1 MSEVDKRTRTQALDG
16 VIVLDLARG
25 YPPAQ
30 STMFLGDFGARV
42 IKIDSPKGNKIEI
55 AAGIDPGDERYA
67 ALNRL
72 NRNKETVVINL
83 RNDEGLKVFYR
94 LVKKAD
100 VLVEGFRP
108 GAMKRL
114 RADYDT
120 LKDINPR
127 LIYCSMSGYG
137 SDGPYARLPGHD
149 PCYLG
154 IAGALS
160 MIGPRSGK
168 PCTPSNYIG
177 DMGGAAMH
185 GLVGILIALI
195 ARDKTGQGQFI
206 DISYTDGVISLM
218 EYDILSYLF
227 TGTVPRRGETFMTG
241 LPAWSNVYKCKDG
254 EYFVIACGEPQ
265 FWKNLCRALG
275 REDLIWYHGAPPEK
289 QETGIRELAGIFLTK
304 TRDEWWDFLKNQDTS
319 VAPVYNIDETL
330 DDPQVRHRQ
339 MLLEINHPTLGL
351 LKQLGFAIK
360 LSETPARIRS
370 FGKVVG
376 SDTQKIMEELGYSR
390 GDIQRLLKEGTIGCR
405 DNNG

>member
-1 MSEVDKRTRTQALDG
+1 MSEVDKKNQIPALDG
-16 VIVLDLARG
+16 VTVLDLARG

-42 IKIDSPKGNKIEI
+42 IKIDSPQGNKIEI
-55 AAGIDPGDERYA
+55 AAGIDPQDEHYA

-83 RNDEGLKVFYR
+83 RSDEGLKVFYR

-114 RADYDT
+114 HADYDT

-160 MIGPRSGK
+160 MIGPPSGK

-185 GLVGILIALI
+185 GLVGILIALM
-195 ARDKTGQGQFI
+195 AREKTGQGQFI
-206 DISYTDGVISLM
+206 DIAYTDGVLSLM
-218 EYDILSYLF
+218 EYDILSYLH
-227 TGTVPRRGETFMTG
+227 TGTVPKRGETFMTG
-241 LPAWSNVYKCKDG
+241 LAAWSNVYKCKDG
-254 EYFVIACGEPQ
+254 EYFVVACGEPQ

-275 REDLIWYHGAPPEK
+275 REDLISYHGASPEE
-289 QETGIRELAGIFLTK
+289 QEPGIRELTEIFLTK
-304 TRDEWWDFLKNQDTS
+304 TRDEWWDFLKNKDTS
-319 VAPVYNIDETL
+319 VAPVYNVDEAL

-339 MLLEINHPTLGL
+339 MILETNHPTLGQ
-351 LKQLGFAIK
+351 LKQLGFAVK
-360 LSETPARIRS
+360 LSETPAQIRS
-370 FGKVVG
+370 IGKVVG

-390 GDIQRLLKEGTIGCR
+390 EDIQRLVKEGTLG
-405 DNNG
+405 

>member
-1 MSEVDKRTRTQALDG
+1 MSEVDKRSQIPALDG
-16 VIVLDLARG
+16 ITVLDLARG

-42 IKIDSPKGNKIEI
+42 IKIDSPQGNKMEI
-55 AAGIDPGDERYA
+55 AAGIDPQDERYA

-83 RNDEGLKVFYR
+83 RSDEGLKVFYR
-94 LVKKAD
+94 LVEKAD

-154 IAGALS
+154 VAGALS

-195 ARDKTGQGQFI
+195 ARNKTGQGQFV
-206 DISYTDGVISLM
+206 DIAYTDGVTSLM
-218 EYDILSYLF
+218 EYDILSYLS
-227 TGTVPRRGETFMTG
+227 TGTVPKRGETFMTG
-241 LPAWSNVYKCKDG
+241 LAAWSNVYKCKDG
-254 EYFVIACGEPQ
+254 EYFVVACGEPQ

-275 REDLIWYHGAPPEK
+275 REDLISYHGASPK
-289 QETGIRELAGIFLTK
+289 AQEPGIRELAEIFLTK

-319 VAPVYNIDETL
+319 VAPVYNIDEAL
-330 DDPQVRHRQ
+330 SDPQMRHRQ
-339 MLLEINHPTLGL
+339 MILEMNHPTLGL
-351 LKQLGFAIK
+351 LKQIGFAVK
-360 LSETPARIRS
+360 LSETPAQIRS
-370 FGKVVG
+370 IGKVVG
-376 SDTQKIMEELGYSR
+376 SDTENIMEELGYSR
-390 GDIQRLLKEGTIGCR
+390 EDIQRLVKEATIG
-405 DNNG
+405 

>member
-1 MSEVDKRTRTQALDG
+1 MSQTKKSTSILALEG
-16 VIVLDLARG
+16 VTVLDLARG

-42 IKIDSPKGNKIEI
+42 IKIDSPKGNKMEI
-55 AAGIDPGDERYA
+55 AAGIDPQDERYA

-72 NRNKETVVINL
+72 NRNKETVVIDL
-83 RNDEGLKVFYR
+83 RSDEGLKVFYR
-94 LVKKAD
+94 LVKQAD

-120 LKDINPR
+120 LKGINPR

-160 MIGPRSGK
+160 MIGPRNDK

-185 GLVGILIALI
+185 GLAGILIALI

-206 DISYTDGVISLM
+206 DVAYTDGVISLM
-218 EYDILSYLF
+218 EYDVLSYLS

-241 LPAWSNVYKCKDG
+241 LAAWSNVYQCKDG
-254 EYFVIACGEPQ
+254 EYFVIACGEFQ
-265 FWKNLCRALG
+265 FWKNLCRALE
-275 REDLIWYHGAPPEK
+275 REDLISYHGAPPEG
-289 QETGIRELAGIFLTK
+289 QEPGIRELAGIFLTR

-319 VAPVYNIDETL
+319 VAPVYNIDEAL
-330 DDPQVRHRQ
+330 NDPQVRHRQ
-339 MLLEINHPTLGL
+339 MILDMSHPTLGP
-351 LKQLGFAIK
+351 LKQIGFAVK
-360 LSETPARIRS
+360 LSETPARIKS
-370 FGKVVG
+370 IGKVVG

-390 GDIQRLLKEGTIGCR
+390 EDIQRLTKEAAIG
-405 DNNG
+405 